1 MRSGAEIA
9 AQIKSKMAETAK
21 NEVIALSEEEFIEFV
36 SNEHCPSM
44 FGLHEISNTNF
55 KFPEC
60 LIGIRRKDCT
70 ECWKKATGRK

>member
-21 NEVIALSEEEFIEFV
+21 NEVIALSEEEFEKFV
-36 SNEHCPSM
+36 NGSECYCPSDFGLRNSDDCRGM
-44 FGLHEISNTNF
+44 FGNVGGV
-55 KFPEC
+55 C
-60 LIGIRRKDCT
+60 D